1 MADLRTPAGVEKL
14 QKDGR
19 AAGLLDA
26 RALGGGHRRGQGGHG
41 ADRRY
46 PAGGVAPR
54 SRLALDEAFDQ
65 GTLHEFAITFDPARP
80 EGTTKEKQKQHFV
93 RARELAQGERISP
106 LVTYAECV
114 SGPAQDKRE
123 FEALLREAAA
133 FDVDQ
138 PRPATTG
145 SPTCWRSA
153 AQDTCSRTRTTS
165 SPIEG
170 LPEMTRFALA
180 VMLAAGSAS
189 AQNVRIKL
197 GTLAPQGST
206 WHQQMISMAEEFSK
220 ASGGKVE
227 LKIYAGG
234 TQGNEGEM
242 IRKMSIGQLQA
253 ASITAIGL
261 HEITP
266 EPQAEDAPF
275 MIDSYEEYDYV
286 HEKIQ
291 REARGCDLEARV
303 PGAALGRGGLRLS
316 LLHPAV
322 PDAGG
327 LREGEGVRLERGPGA
342 EAAWKAAG
350 FHPVVL
356 SSTDL
361 VPSLTSGMINIIG
374 QSPLYAY
381 TTHLYS
387 RAKYMLDLHW
397 GFLTGATVVRKDTW
411 ERIPKDVR
419 EKLLEIAE
427 EYGKKTRE
435 DVRKQNE
442 DAIVQMKKRGLNVVA
457 PSAIEAWHKAADEA
471 NAVVRGKVVPAEIYD
486 EVKKYRDEYRAQHK
500 R

>member
-1 MADLRTPAGVEKL
+1 
-14 QKDGR
+14 
-19 AAGLLDA
+19 
-26 RALGGGHRRGQGGHG
+26 
-41 ADRRY
+41 
-46 PAGGVAPR
+46 
-54 SRLALDEAFDQ
+54 
-65 GTLHEFAITFDPARP
+65 
-80 EGTTKEKQKQHFV
+80 
-93 RARELAQGERISP
+93 
-106 LVTYAECV
+106 
-114 SGPAQDKRE
+114 
-123 FEALLREAAA
+123 
-133 FDVDQ
+133 
-138 PRPATTG
+138 
-145 SPTCWRSA
+145 
-153 AQDTCSRTRTTS
+153 
-165 SPIEG
+165 
-170 LPEMTRFALA
+170 MTRLALA
-180 VMLAAGSAS
+180 VMLAASSAS
-189 AQNVRIKL
+189 AQATVKIKL

-206 WHQQMISMAEEFSK
+206 WHQQMISMAEDFSK

-286 HEKIQ
+286 HEKV
-291 REARGCDLEARV
+291 RGKLEDAISR
-303 PGAALGRGGLRLS
+303 RGFQVLQWGEVGFVYLFSTQPYRT
-316 LLHPAV
+316 PADFGKGKV
-322 PDAGG
+322 FTWNGD
-327 LREGEGVRLERGPGA
+327 PGA

-350 FHPVVL
+350 FHPIVL

-361 VPSLTSGMINIIG
+361 VPALTSGMINIIG

-381 TTHLYS
+381 TTNLYS

-411 ERIPKDVR
+411 DKIPQDVR
-419 EKLLEIAE
+419 EKLLQIADD
-427 EYGKKTRE
+427 YGKKTRE
-435 DVRKQNE
+435 DVRKQNG

-471 NAVVRGKVVPAEIYD
+471 NAVVRGKVVPADIYD